1 MKLNHFLYIILLLL
15 LHGCAQIVTPTGGPR
30 DVTPPSVVKEQPPQ
44 GTTNYAGKSVRITFD
59 EFITLNNPLENIIF
73 SPPLATAPNYKI
85 KGKSLVIEWKD
96 TLLPDKTYN
105 IILSNAIKDYTEGNP
120 LSIYQ
125 YAFSTGD
132 EIDTASIQGRIL
144 NAETREPQK
153 DLFIFLYDQFE
164 DSLPIMAQP
173 QYLTKSKADGSFLFK
188 NISEGKYKIFALQD
202 MNGNL
207 RFDLPG
213 EGIAFLDEPVM
224 TNQKDT
230 IELSFFTEDQQRFQI
245 TPLSVNRNG
254 EYRFKLNKPCVFPK
268 KNSLRLLTSRD
279 LHFYPE
285 WGAVGDTLTL
295 FTTPLSEDTAS
306 IVITIPEYQF
316 IDTLILTPYKPVST
330 GLWGR
335 TATPPPAQVSALHAG
350 SLYEPLTL
358 QFDPPVTP
366 TPNLPCTL
374 ISKDKESE
382 DTTFHTLS
390 TEQPIT
396 RMLPVEYPFEPGKEY
411 TLLFRDSLFQGYH
424 GRMNDSVQIRFKMK
438 TERDYGSLSILY
450 HFENQDCSYIVELLD
465 SKGKIVNR
473 QILTESQ
480 RVDYKHLTPG
490 NYKVRF
496 IFDRNRNGKW
506 DTGNYLEKIQPER
519 ILRHDSQFT
528 VRGFWELEEE
538 IEVR

>member
-1 MKLNHFLYIILLLL
+1 V
-15 LHGCAQIVTPTGGPR
+15 APTGGPR
-30 DVTPPSVVKEQPPQ
+30 DVTPPAVVKEQPPQ
-44 GTTNYAGKSVRITFD
+44 GTTNYTGKSIRITFD
-59 EFITLNNPLENIIF
+59 EFFTLNNPLENIIF
-73 SPPLATAPNYKI
+73 SPPLTTTPNYKI
-85 KGKSLVIEWKD
+85 KRKSLVIEWKD
-96 TLLPDKTYN
+96 TLLPNKTYN

-132 EIDTASIQGRIL
+132 EIDTASIQGTII

-173 QYLTKSKADGSFLFK
+173 QYLTKSKADGSFQFK
-188 NISEGKYKIFALQD
+188 NITEGEYKIFALQD

-224 TNQKDT
+224 TGQEDT
-230 IELSFFTEDQQRFQI
+230 IDLAFFTEDHQPFLI
-245 TPLSVNRNG
+245 SPLTVNRNG
-254 EYRFKLNKPCVFPK
+254 EYRFKLNKSCVFPQQ
-268 KNSLRLLTSRD
+268 NNLRLITSHD
-279 LHFYPE
+279 LQFYEE
-285 WGAVGDTLTL
+285 WSPGGDTLTL
-295 FTTPLSEDTAS
+295 FTTPLSEEDTAQ
-306 IVITIPEYQF
+306 IEITISEYQS
-316 IDTLILTPYKPVST
+316 IDTLILAPYKPIST

-335 TATPPPAQVSALHAG
+335 TAPPPPAEVTTLHAG

-358 QFDPPVTP
+358 RFDPPISSTP
-366 TPNLPCTL
+366 EIPYTL
-374 ISKDKESE
+374 IRKDKEGE
-382 DTTFHTLS
+382 DTSYHTLS
-390 TEQPIT
+390 TDQPIT

-411 TLLFRDSLFQGYH
+411 TILFRDSLFQGYH
-424 GRMNDSVQIRFKMK
+424 GRLNDSIQIRFKMK
-438 TERDYGSLSILY
+438 TERDYGTLSILY
-450 HFENQDCSYIVELLD
+450 RFENQDCSYIVELLD
-465 SKGKIVNR
+465 SKSKVVDK
-473 QILTESQ
+473 QILSESQ
-480 RVDYKHLTPG
+480 RVNYEHLTPG

-506 DTGNYLEKIQPER
+506 DTGNYLKKIQPER
-519 ILRHDSQFT
+519 ILLHDQQFT

>member
-1 MKLNHFLYIILLLL
+1 MRQNRFLFILLLFL
-15 LHGCAQIVTPTGGPR
+15 YGCAQIVAPTGGPR
-30 DVTPPSVVKEQPPQ
+30 DVTPPAVVKEQPPQ
-44 GTTNYAGKSVRITFD
+44 GTTNYTGKSIRITFD
-59 EFITLNNPLENIIF
+59 EFFTLNNPLENIIF
-73 SPPLATAPNYKI
+73 SPPLTTTPNYKI
-85 KGKSLVIEWKD
+85 KRKSLVIEWED
-96 TLLPDKTYN
+96 TLLPNKTYN

-132 EIDTASIQGRIL
+132 EIDTASIQGTII

-173 QYLTKSKADGSFLFK
+173 QYLTKSKADGSFQFK
-188 NISEGKYKIFALQD
+188 NITEGEYKIFALQD

-213 EGIAFLDEPVM
+213 EGIAFLDEPIQ
-224 TNQKDT
+224 TDQEDT
-230 IELSFFTEDQQRFQI
+230 IDLAFFTEDHQPFLI
-245 TPLSVNRNG
+245 SPLTVNRNG
-254 EYRFKLNKPCVFPK
+254 EYRFKLNKSCVFPQQ
-268 KNSLRLLTSRD
+268 NNLRLITSHD
-279 LHFYPE
+279 LQFYEE
-285 WGAVGDTLTL
+285 WSPGGDTLTL
-295 FTTPLSEDTAS
+295 FTTPLSEEDTAQ
-306 IVITIPEYQF
+306 IEITISEYQS
-316 IDTLILTPYKPVST
+316 IDTLILAPYKPIST

-358 QFDPPVTP
+358 RFDPPISP
-366 TPNLPCTL
+366 TPEIPYTL
-374 ISKDKESE
+374 IRKDKEGE
-382 DTTFHTLS
+382 DTSYHTLS
-390 TEQPIT
+390 TDQPIT

-411 TLLFRDSLFQGYH
+411 TILFRDSLFQGYH
-424 GRMNDSVQIRFKMK
+424 GRLNDSIQIRFKMK
-438 TERDYGSLSILY
+438 TERDYGTLSILY
-450 HFENQDCSYIVELLD
+450 RFKNQDCSYIVELLD
-465 SKGKIVNR
+465 SKSKVVYK
-473 QILTESQ
+473 QILSESQ
-480 RVDYKHLTPG
+480 RVNYEHLTPG

-506 DTGNYLEKIQPER
+506 DTGNYLKKIQPER
-519 ILRHDSQFT
+519 ILLHDQQFT